1 MRATINGRTVGY
13 IERGS
18 GIPCVLIH
26 GYPLNRMIWR
36 AQWEGLADVARVIAL
51 DLRGFGE
58 SDAVNAAAEIS
69 TFADDVRAFLVARGV
84 RGRLVLGGLSM
95 GGYVALAYL
104 RQYPDQ
110 VAGLILANTKA
121 TADTLE
127 SKANRAKSIAL
138 AQASGAD
145 AIVKEMLPKLLAP
158 QTYASNPA
166 LVARARRIMR
176 RATVPGIVAALG
188 AMRERPDSIPTL
200 LKFERPTLIIAGA
213 ADQLMSAA
221 DAEKMKRAARDSALV
236 TIPHAGHLTPMEQP
250 EAFNRAVARFL
261 RRVASQS

>member
-18 GIPCVLIH
+18 DIPCVLIH

-145 AIVKEMLPKLLAP
+145 AIVQEMLPKLLAP